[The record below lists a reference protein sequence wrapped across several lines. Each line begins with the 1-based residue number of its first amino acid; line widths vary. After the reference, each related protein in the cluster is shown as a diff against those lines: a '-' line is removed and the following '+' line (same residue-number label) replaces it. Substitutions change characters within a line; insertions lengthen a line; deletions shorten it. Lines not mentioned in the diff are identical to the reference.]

1 MATLVNQLVVAVR
14 EKPMRCGYVFA
25 ALVVGLV
32 LFTLADVLPAPYDFS
47 R

>member
-1 MATLVNQLVVAVR
+1 MASLVNQLVGAVR

-25 ALVVGLV
+25 VLLAAVV
-32 LFTLADVLPAPYDFS
+32 LFALADFMPSPYDFS